1 MRTFKESPA
10 FTLSYDLLRWLIP
23 ITQAFPRSHR
33 FVLAQSLNEAAFAV
47 HKHLLAA
54 VHTADV
60 VGNLEQAD
68 LALAQRRT
76 YLRLSY
82 DGQLIGEGS
91 YAHGSRLVNDV
102 GRVIGTWRRSLAKSA
117 ADLRDEPSRL

>member
-23 ITQAFPRSHR
+23 VTQAFPRSHR
-33 FVLAQSLNEAAFAV
+33 FVLAQALNEAAFTM
-47 HKHLLAA
+47 HRHLLAA

-60 VGNLEQAD
+60 RGNLEQAD

-76 YLRLSY
+76 YLRLSF

-102 GRVIGTWRRSLAKSA
+102 GRVIGTWRRSFVKSGT
-117 ADLRDEPSRL
+117 DLLE

>member
-10 FTLSYDLLRWLIP
+10 FTLSYDLLRWLLP
-23 ITQAFPRSHR
+23 VTHAFPRAQR
-33 FVLAQSLNEAAFAV
+33 FVLAQTLNETAFAV

-60 VGNLEQAD
+60 RGSLALAD
-68 LALAQRRT
+68 LALAQLRT

-82 DGQLIGEGS
+82 DLQLLGEGS
-91 YAHGSRLVNDV
+91 YAHGSRLINDL
-102 GRVIGTWRRSLAKSA
+102 GRVVGTWRRTLAKSTS
-117 ADLRDEPSRL
+117 EPLE